1 MVAGGSSSSSKWIK
15 PLLLFVGSLVI
26 SWLALSYY
34 PQFSQFSLSPS
45 QPLESATAPGT
56 PVTKTDEIDQLQ
68 QQQQQ
73 EEVPSDVDVS
83 DEGQEAVEDGA
94 DDDDGGDGGDDGSS
108 PVPQRVVLENNYETP
123 VDLYWI
129 NNQNPEG
136 QVEYILIDS
145 SITKFSTNSEH
156 YSLDAKRYDQFVL
169 KDTQTNDVVFEFQV
183 GPPNVGDGD
192 FFVVAEPPVPVE
204 SEEGDDKDEDDDEDE
219 EENYEEYEEEP
230 EEVEQEGEDKVDD
243 ESGGGGVDDDNSDKQ
258 SSDEL

>member
-34 PQFSQFSLSPS
+34 PQFFDKFSLSPS

-129 NNQNPEG
+129 NNQNPEEG

-169 KDTQTNDVVFEFQV
+169 KDPRTNEVVFEFQV

-192 FFVVAEPPVPVE
+192 FFVVAEPSSLE
-204 SEEGDDKDEDDDEDE
+204 SEEEEDGEDDEDEE

-230 EEVEQEGEDKVDD
+230 EQAEDDGAVEEGETG
-243 ESGGGGVDDDNSDKQ
+243 SGGGGADDDNSYKQ
-258 SSDEL
+258 ADEL

>member
-1 MVAGGSSSSSKWIK
+1 MAAGGSSSSSSSKWIK
-15 PLLLFVGSLVI
+15 PLVLFVGSLVI

-34 PQFSQFSLSPS
+34 PQFFDKFSLSPS
-45 QPLESATAPGT
+45 QPLESPATTTPEI
-56 PVTKTDEIDQLQ
+56 PVTKTDEVDQ

-73 EEVPSDVDVS
+73 EEVPPDVDVS
-83 DEGQEAVEDGA
+83 DKGQEAVEDEAAA
-94 DDDDGGDGGDDGSS
+94 DAGGGDDDGSS

-169 KDTQTNDVVFEFQV
+169 KDPRTNEVVFEFQV

-192 FFVVAEPPVPVE
+192 FFVVAEPSSLE
-204 SEEGDDKDEDDDEDE
+204 SEEEEDGEDDEDEE

-230 EEVEQEGEDKVDD
+230 EQAEDDGAVEEGETG
-243 ESGGGGVDDDNSDKQ
+243 SGGGGADDDNSYKQ
-258 SSDEL
+258 ADEL